1 MKKVISAED
10 QAGQL
15 GHAYE
20 AATLIEAHDSTEFPH
35 VDNSKETIPTRPVP
49 SDASRALRRVPCP
62 PTSCFPDVP
71 RNS

>member
-20 AATLIEAHDSTEFPH
+20 PATWIEAHDSTEFPH

-49 SDASRALRRVPCP
+49 SDPVS
-62 PTSCFPDVP
+62 S
-71 RNS
+71 